1 MAASELFNRYIW
13 LVDLIYRTDGITR
26 DEINRYWSRSRYNSD
41 NEDEIPERTFHRHK
55 DAIKE
60 LFDIDIY
67 CDRSDGKKYKISNRG
82 DMEHGGVRAWL
93 LNTFAV
99 NNLINESHHLK
110 RRILFEEIPS
120 GQRFLTP
127 IIEAMRDGFTID
139 IVHQKFDEKPYHVEI
154 EPYCVKVFRQRWY
167 VLGHRTK
174 DNSIRVYSLDRI
186 MDVKQTETKFNLP
199 KDFGA
204 DEFFAES
211 IGVILDSHKAE
222 VVEIKVTYGQQNYF
236 RSLPLHHSQ
245 TEKERNDDFSI
256 FSFYL
261 RPTFDFIQELLK
273 YGASVE
279 VLSPQ
284 WLRNTLQTTAH
295 NMCTVYDSQ
304 TKHNSMNNQQSMSK
318 LDTIINI
325 IRTSSGVNECIQRMQ
340 EEADLTEKQAKYIC
354 GLTTNKLV
362 ALSPNL
368 ENLPADEEL

>member
-67 CDRSDGKKYKISNRG
+67 CDRSDGKKYKIANRD

-139 IVHQKFDEKPYHVEI
+139 IVHQKFEEKPYQVEI

-167 VLGHRTK
+167 VLGRRTK
-174 DNSIRVYSLDRI
+174 DNNMRIYSLDRI
-186 MDVKQTETKFNLP
+186 MDVRLTETKFNLP
-199 KDFGA
+199 KDFSA
-204 DEFFAES
+204 DEFFSES
-211 IGVILDSHKAE
+211 IGVILDSHNAE
-222 VVEIKVTYGQQNYF
+222 VVEIKVMYGQQNYF

-245 TEKERNDDFSI
+245 TEKERHDDFSI

-261 RPTFDFIQELLK
+261 RPTYDFIQELLK
-273 YGASVE
+273 YGVSVE

-284 WLRNTLQTTAH
+284 WLRNTFQTTAR
-295 NMCTVYDSQ
+295 NMCTVYDSK
-304 TKHNSMNNQQSMSK
+304 TKHYSMNNQQSMSK
-318 LDTIINI
+318 LYTIINI
-325 IRTSSGVNECIQRMQ
+325 IRTSSGETECLQRIQ
-340 EEADLTEKQAKYIC
+340 EEAGLTEKQAKYIH
-354 GLTTNKLV
+354 GLTTRKLA
-362 ALSPNL
+362 ALPPNL